1 MIQSVG
7 DDVLRR
13 RGEQNRIFLAF
24 LCLLRIASVKDT
36 SFVFLKLASIR
47 LEIEGNRMGTKM
59 ECKSYMPG
67 FYSVRDLNEDPN
79 NCSWPL
85 YYGDKTLSNRQY
97 CNGFLPRATSDAFPG
112 YDKDVV
118 KQTMLEH
125 EATFKKQVSELHRL
139 YRIQRDLM
147 DEIKRKE
154 LHRNQIPME
163 TSLSSSPLASQI
175 TSEDARKWHDSS
187 FPLVNSVNA
196 GPLVPGVEGTHSP
209 SSAVKGNNQKIGLFP
224 YQNGISSKDVE
235 VMELRPTKVR
245 KKMFDLQLPADVYDD
260 SDEGEQ
266 FTDEKVSGTPSC
278 QPNKNC
284 KTELEGSAKLFFGE
298 GVKTDC
304 KGRVSR
310 SDTCL
315 RSTNGLA
322 DLNEPI
328 QVEETN
334 ASEYA
339 YPLGHD
345 SYQGKIQGPYQAA
358 KSRSQLSGLPKEI
371 SLNSHHVSDKVIL
384 NNIHLG
390 NGSAKGWFSHVLEAG
405 QSKSNLKTVSQCL
418 QTERLPISSQPMQG
432 SINNVHE
439 TAFYLTDKSKVDLW
453 RERTVCGVEDSERNH
468 EISNNKHPNNFVASH
483 MPSPYHPILP
493 SSDVA
498 RSWTRSVP
506 SSEKPGS
513 GVSQKPLSVQ
523 THPCFPSSAIL
534 SKSSQSSVQSNGIFG
549 DRWYLN
555 SNSSSNHGSGSEVP
569 YQNGFHRGSSSGSK
583 ELVRFPSLSYDYQ
596 SSSNDH
602 NGGSEHLR
610 SQGSAVHYKGS
621 TCKDVK
627 FAKEVNLNVVLS
639 NSSSDEEIPQ
649 QGLKIVGVEQKHED
663 HLAALPWLR
672 AKPSSKNEFAN
683 AGRVSKTGVHDL
695 NQTFAQDIESVP
707 CENDIEARRTELGDS
722 PCKRKLLGFP
732 IFEKPHNAK
741 NESYSLT
748 SPSVENNKRY
758 RGLDINLPCDPSA
771 PDLATQNVSEI
782 VVVEERIDMKVA
794 SVRHVIDLNSCVS
807 DDEESLKSSAPST
820 SVKITVGLDL
830 EAPIVPEADGSVS
843 LVEASAEKQKAMPLA
858 PLQHPAEPPQE
869 ELVRVAAEAIVA
881 ISSTGPHNHTDESSC
896 SPPEASSTDPLLW
909 FVEIASTCGNDL
921 ESKFD
926 IVARGK
932 DGDDNDES
940 LSDAFDYFEFVTLKL
955 RETREEDYMPKPL
968 VPENLKLEETGNTL
982 LPNPPRKGQ
991 SRRGRQRRDFQ
1002 RDILPGLASLSRH
1015 EVTEDLQT
1023 FGGLMRATGHSWQ
1036 SGLTRR
1042 NSTRNGGG
1050 RGRRR
1055 AVVNPSPPV
1064 ETIPACAPLVQQL
1077 NNTEMGL
1084 EDRSLTG
1091 WGKTTRRPRRQR
1103 CAAGNNLASSGLE
1116 VVMGIDCPLYIS

>member
-1 MIQSVG
+1 
-7 DDVLRR
+7 
-13 RGEQNRIFLAF
+13 
-24 LCLLRIASVKDT
+24 
-36 SFVFLKLASIR
+36 
-47 LEIEGNRMGTKM
+47 MGTKM
-59 ECKSYMPG
+59 QCKSYMPG
-67 FYSVRDLNEDPN
+67 YYSMRDLNEDPN

-97 CNGFLPRATSDAFPG
+97 CNGFLPRAMTDAFPR

-125 EATFKKQVSELHRL
+125 EAIFKDQVIELHRL

-154 LHRNQIPME
+154 LHRNHIPME
-163 TSLSSSPLASQI
+163 TSLLSSPLASQI

-196 GPLVPGVEGTHSP
+196 GPSITGVEGTHSL

-224 YQNGISSKDVE
+224 YQNGISSKVVE
-235 VMELRPTKVR
+235 VMESRPTKVR
-245 KKMFDLQLPADVYDD
+245 KKMFDLQLPADVYVD

-266 FTDEKVSGTPSC
+266 FTDEKASGTSTC

-284 KTELEGSAKLFFGE
+284 KTTLGGGAKLFFCE
-298 GVKTDC
+298 GAKTDC
-304 KGRVSR
+304 KGHVSR
-310 SDTCL
+310 SDTCS

-328 QVEETN
+328 QIEETN

-339 YPLGHD
+339 DPLGHD
-345 SYQGKIQGPYQAA
+345 SYHGKIQGPDQAA
-358 KSRSQLSGLPKEI
+358 NSRLQLLGLPKEI
-371 SLNSHHVSDKVIL
+371 SLNPHHVSDKVIPNKIYL
-384 NNIHLG
+384 ENESG
-390 NGSAKGWFSHVLEAG
+390 KGWFSHVLEAG
-405 QSKSNLKTVSQCL
+405 QSKSSLKTVSQCL
-418 QTERLPISSQPMQG
+418 QTERLPILSHPMQV

-453 RERTVCGVEDSERNH
+453 RERTVCGVENSDRSH
-468 EISNNKHPNNFVASH
+468 EISNNKHQNIFVTSH
-483 MPSPYHPILP
+483 MPSPYHHILP

-498 RSWTRSVP
+498 RSWTHSV
-506 SSEKPGS
+506 SSWEKPGS
-513 GVSQKPLSVQ
+513 GVSQKPISAL
-523 THPCFPSSAIL
+523 THPCFPSSATL

-569 YQNGFHRGSSSGSK
+569 YQNGFHHGSSSGSK
-583 ELVRFPSLSYDYQ
+583 ELVRFPSLSCDYQ

-602 NGGSEHLR
+602 NGGPEQLR
-610 SQGSAVHYKGS
+610 SQGSATHYKGS
-621 TCKDVK
+621 NCKDVK

-639 NSSSDEEIPQ
+639 KSSSDEEMPQ
-649 QGLKIVGVEQKHED
+649 QRLRIVGGEQKHED

-672 AKPSSKNEFAN
+672 AKPASKNEFAN
-683 AGRVSKTGVHDL
+683 VGRVSKTDMQDL
-695 NQTFAQDIESVP
+695 NQTFAEDIKSVP
-707 CENDIEARRTELGDS
+707 CENDVEARRTEL
-722 PCKRKLLGFP
+722 
-732 IFEKPHNAK
+732 
-741 NESYSLT
+741 
-748 SPSVENNKRY
+748 
-758 RGLDINLPCDPSA
+758 
-771 PDLATQNVSEI
+771 
-782 VVVEERIDMKVA
+782 
-794 SVRHVIDLNSCVS
+794 
-807 DDEESLKSSAPST
+807 
-820 SVKITVGLDL
+820 
-830 EAPIVPEADGSVS
+830 
-843 LVEASAEKQKAMPLA
+843 ASAEKQKAMPLA
-858 PLQHPAEPPQE
+858 SPQQPAEPPQG

-881 ISSTGPHNHTDESSC
+881 ISSSGPYNHTDESSC
-896 SPPEASSTDPLLW
+896 SPPEASSIDPLLW

-926 IVARGK
+926 IVVRGK
-932 DGDDNDES
+932 DGDDDDES

-955 RETREEDYMPKPL
+955 RETKEEDYMPKPL
-968 VPENLKLEETGNTL
+968 VPENLNLEETGNTL
-982 LPNPPRKGQ
+982 LPNPPRRGQ

-1023 FGGLMRATGHSWQ
+1023 FGGLMRAMGHSWQ
-1036 SGLTRR
+1036 TGLTRR
-1042 NSTRNGGG
+1042 NSTRNGCG

-1064 ETIPACAPLVQQL
+1064 ETIPACSPLVQQL

-1103 CAAGNNLASSGLE
+1103 CAAGNNLPSS
-1116 VVMGIDCPLYIS
+1116 VPLT

>member
-1 MIQSVG
+1 MIQSAG
-7 DDVLRR
+7 DDALRR
-13 RGEQNRIFLAF
+13 RAFLAF
-24 LCLLRIASVKDT
+24 LFLLRSALVKDT
-36 SFVFLKLASIR
+36 SFVFSKLAFIR
-47 LEIEGNRMGTKM
+47 LEIEGNGMGTKM
-59 ECKSYMPG
+59 QCKSYMPG
-67 FYSVRDLNEDPN
+67 YYSMRDLNEDPN
-79 NCSWPL
+79 NFSWPL

-97 CNGFLPRATSDAFPG
+97 CNGFLPRAMTDAFPR

-125 EATFKKQVSELHRL
+125 EAIFKDQVIELHRL

-154 LHRNQIPME
+154 LHRNHIPME
-163 TSLSSSPLASQI
+163 TSLLSSPLASQI

-196 GPLVPGVEGTHSP
+196 GPSIPGVEGTHSP

-224 YQNGISSKDVE
+224 YQNGISSKVVE
-235 VMELRPTKVR
+235 VMESRPTKVR
-245 KKMFDLQLPADVYDD
+245 KKMFDLQLPADVYVD

-266 FTDEKVSGTPSC
+266 FTDEKASGTPTC

-284 KTELEGSAKLFFGE
+284 KTTLGGGAKLFFCE
-298 GVKTDC
+298 GAKTDC
-304 KGRVSR
+304 KGHVSR
-310 SDTCL
+310 SDTCS

-328 QVEETN
+328 QIEETN

-339 YPLGHD
+339 DPLGHD
-345 SYQGKIQGPYQAA
+345 SYHGKIQGPDQAA
-358 KSRSQLSGLPKEI
+358 NSRLQLLGLPKEI
-371 SLNSHHVSDKVIL
+371 SLNPHHVSDKVIPNKIYL
-384 NNIHLG
+384 ENESG
-390 NGSAKGWFSHVLEAG
+390 KGWFSHVLEAG
-405 QSKSNLKTVSQCL
+405 QSKSSLKTVSQCL
-418 QTERLPISSQPMQG
+418 QTERLPIVSHPMQV

-453 RERTVCGVEDSERNH
+453 RERTVCGAENSDRSH
-468 EISNNKHPNNFVASH
+468 EISNNKHQNIFVTSH
-483 MPSPYHPILP
+483 MPSPYHHILP

-498 RSWTRSVP
+498 RSWTHSV
-506 SSEKPGS
+506 SSWEKPGS
-513 GVSQKPLSVQ
+513 GVSQKPISAL
-523 THPCFPSSAIL
+523 THPCFPSSATL

-549 DRWYLN
+549 DRWNLN

-569 YQNGFHRGSSSGSK
+569 YQNGFHHGSSSGSK
-583 ELVRFPSLSYDYQ
+583 ELVRFPSLSCDYQ

-602 NGGSEHLR
+602 NGGPEQLR
-610 SQGSAVHYKGS
+610 SQGSATHYKGS
-621 TCKDVK
+621 NCKDVK

-639 NSSSDEEIPQ
+639 KSSSDEEMPQ
-649 QGLKIVGVEQKHED
+649 QHLRIVGGEQKHED

-672 AKPSSKNEFAN
+672 AKPASKNEFAN
-683 AGRVSKTGVHDL
+683 VGRVSKTDMQDL
-695 NQTFAQDIESVP
+695 NQIFAEDIKSVP
-707 CENDIEARRTELGDS
+707 CENDVEARRTELGDS

-732 IFEKPHNAK
+732 IFVQSHNTK
-741 NESYSLT
+741 NESYSVT
-748 SPSVENNKRY
+748 SPSVENNKRNG
-758 RGLDINLPCDPSA
+758 GLDINLPCDPSA
-771 PDLATQNVSEI
+771 PDLATKNVEEI

-794 SVRHVIDLNSCVS
+794 SFRHVIDLNSCVS
-807 DDEESLKSSAPST
+807 DDEESLKPSAPTT
-820 SVKITVGLDL
+820 SVKITVDIDL
-830 EAPIVPEADGSVS
+830 EAPIVPGADDGVI

-858 PLQHPAEPPQE
+858 SPQQPAEPPQG

-881 ISSTGPHNHTDESSC
+881 ISSSGPYNHTDESSC
-896 SPPEASSTDPLLW
+896 SPPEASSIDPLLW

-926 IVARGK
+926 IVVRGK
-932 DGDDNDES
+932 DGDDDDES

-955 RETREEDYMPKPL
+955 RETKEEDYMPKPL
-968 VPENLKLEETGNTL
+968 VPENLNLEETGNTL
-982 LPNPPRKGQ
+982 LPNPPRRGQ

-1023 FGGLMRATGHSWQ
+1023 FGGLMRAMGHSWQ
-1036 SGLTRR
+1036 TGLTRR
-1042 NSTRNGGG
+1042 NSTRNGCG

-1064 ETIPACAPLVQQL
+1064 ETIPACSPLVQQL

-1103 CAAGNNLASSGLE
+1103 CAAGNNLPSSGFE
-1116 VVMGIDCPLYIS
+1116 VAMGIDCPLYIS